1 MRIFSSFCERYGA
14 GKLMIDRERQGSGR
28 PQETILAT
36 LSGMSPAVITETVWA
51 LARQTPPITPKSI
64 MVLTT
69 KKGREALR
77 RDLLQSGVWDRLCQ
91 KLNPAGDCLRF
102 GDTGACIR
110 VFPDASHQRE
120 LDDLDNEADNAVAAD
135 FILENLRQVTENP
148 DTRLI
153 FSIAGGRKTMTALG
167 ALCLTLLGR
176 SQDRLCH
183 VLVNPPF
190 DHPQLS
196 PRFHFPD
203 STHPR
208 HTSPDGAIHTSDQAR
223 ITLCDIP
230 FVRVRNLFQEKYLRM
245 PGSFSNT
252 VDLANQE
259 LTLVSPR
266 RLTLEPAICR
276 ARIDST
282 SLELNPA
289 EFTLYWLLAERCRSA
304 SPIISGQQQ
313 LVLVFAEFAAGITTA
328 QMPEIIN
335 HNQFKTKCNADDLRK
350 LASAL
355 SKKIRR
361 KFGSNPR
368 IQGFLPSRGKGKYG
382 LEVEPGLV
390 DVK

>member
-1 MRIFSSFCERYGA
+1 MRVNGIQA
-14 GKLMIDRERQGSGR
+14 ATLQQD
-28 PQETILAT
+28 TILVT
-36 LSGMSPAVITETVWA
+36 LCGMSPAVITETVWA
-51 LARQTPPITPKSI
+51 LAAQTPAIFPKRL

-69 KKGREALR
+69 GKGREVLR
-77 RDLLQSGVWDRLCQ
+77 RDLLQSGVWERLRQ
-91 KLNPAGDCLRF
+91 RLQPPADCLHF
-102 GDTGACIR
+102 GDTGTCIR

-148 DTRLI
+148 DTQLI

-176 SQDRLCH
+176 THDCLCH

-203 STHPR
+203 SIHPH
-208 HTSPDGAIHTSDQAR
+208 HTSPDGTIHTSDQAR

-230 FVRVRNLFQEKYLRM
+230 FVRVRNLFQENYLRM

-252 VDLANQE
+252 VDLANRQLILE
-259 LTLVSPR
+259 GPHK
-266 RLTLEPAICR
+266 LTLEPNICR
-276 ARIDST
+276 ATIDRIN
-282 SLELNPA
+282 LELNPA
-289 EFTLYWLLAERCRSA
+289 EFTLYWMLAERCRTA
-304 SPIISGQQQ
+304 LPIIAGQQQ
-313 LVLVFAEFAAGITTA
+313 LADVFTEFAACITSV

-355 SKKIRR
+355 GKKIRAR
-361 KFGSNPR
+361 FGRTPR

-382 LEVEPGLV
+382 LEVEPKLV